1 MGRET
6 LEPQEL
12 LEEEALERSRERSL
26 RTRVAVTAATL
37 AVLASLSALQAER
50 TAAESILSK
59 NEAVLAQS
67 RASDEWAYRQA
78 KSIKLHLQELAPGGP
93 ADVERQR
100 ADIAASEERART
112 AERERDEANRA
123 ATERFEEHHRFAV
136 GTSLLQIAIVL
147 ETIAAVLDRRS
158 LWWGGMATAPAAR
171 PPSRNGS
178 SGAGGCGVGAGP
190 PRTPSPARPARR
202 PAPAGGASARAAW
215 RAPAPP

>member
-12 LEEEALERSRERSL
+12 LEVEDLERSRERAL
-26 RTRVAVTAATL
+26 RTRVAVTAAIL

-78 KSIKLHLQELAPGGP
+78 KSIKLHLQELAPGGTG
-93 ADVERQR
+93 DVAAQR
-100 ADIAASEERART
+100 AEIAASEERARED
-112 AERERDEANRA
+112 ERRRDEAN
-123 ATERFEEHHRFAV
+123 HRFAV

-147 ETIAAVLDRRS
+147 ETVAAVLDRRS
-158 LWWGGMATAPAAR
+158 LWYGGMAIGALGTLALA
-171 PPSRNGS
+171 NG
-178 SGAGGCGVGAGP
+178 
-190 PRTPSPARPARR
+190 
-202 PAPAGGASARAAW
+202 
-215 RAPAPP
+215 

>member
-12 LEEEALERSRERSL
+12 LEVEDLERSRERAL
-26 RTRVAVTAATL
+26 RTRVAVTAAML

-93 ADVERQR
+93 GDTAAQR
-100 ADIAASEERART
+100 AEITASEERARED
-112 AERERDEANRA
+112 ERRRDEANRE

-136 GTSLLQIAIVL
+136 GMSLLQIAIVL
-147 ETIAAVLDRRS
+147 ETVAAVLDRRS
-158 LWWGGMATAPAAR
+158 LWYAGMAIGAAGVLALA
-171 PPSRNGS
+171 NGFL
-178 SGAGGCGVGAGP
+178 GVV
-190 PRTPSPARPARR
+190 
-202 PAPAGGASARAAW
+202 
-215 RAPAPP
+215 

>member
-12 LEEEALERSRERSL
+12 AEPDEAGRTRIS
-26 RTRVAVTAATL
+26 TRVAVTAAIL
-37 AVLASLSALQAER
+37 AVLASISALQAER
-50 TAAESILSK
+50 TAAESILAK

-67 RASDEWAYRQA
+67 RASDEWALRQA

-112 AERERDEANRA
+112 AEHERDEANRA

-158 LWWGGMATAPAAR
+158 LWWGGMA
-171 PPSRNGS
+171 
-178 SGAGGCGVGAGP
+178 VGAV
-190 PRTPSPARPARR
+190 
-202 PAPAGGASARAAW
+202 GALAFANGFLGLV
-215 RAPAPP
+215 

>member
-12 LEEEALERSRERSL
+12 AELEEGDRPGRRGLN
-26 RTRVAVTAATL
+26 TRVAVTAAVL
-37 AVLASLSALQAER
+37 AVLASLCMLQAER

-67 RASDEWAYRQA
+67 RASDEWAFRQA
-78 KSIKLHLQELAPGGP
+78 KSIKLHIQELAPGGVTD
-93 ADVERQR
+93 AERQR

-123 ATERFEEHHRFAV
+123 AIERFEQHHRFAV

-158 LWWGGMATAPAAR
+158 LWYGGMA
-171 PPSRNGS
+171 
-178 SGAGGCGVGAGP
+178 VGAV
-190 PRTPSPARPARR
+190 
-202 PAPAGGASARAAW
+202 GALAFANGFLGIV
-215 RAPAPP
+215 

>member
-12 LEEEALERSRERSL
+12 LEAEDLERSRERAL

-100 ADIAASEERART
+100 AD
-112 AERERDEANRA
+112 
-123 ATERFEEHHRFAV
+123 FAV
-136 GTSLLQIAIVL
+136 STSLLQIAIVL

-158 LWWGGMATAPAAR
+158 LWWGGMAI
-171 PPSRNGS
+171 
-178 SGAGGCGVGAGP
+178 GAVGALAFANGFV
-190 PRTPSPARPARR
+190 
-202 PAPAGGASARAAW
+202 GVV
-215 RAPAPP
+215 